1 VGSEAKL
8 RRVQTHVAPGPEDI
22 VRRSFEAFRAR
33 NVADLLDLL
42 DPELEFRPVTALG
55 LTAPT
60 GHGHRAI
67 EMWMDGIARSGAEP
81 LAVPRTIELV
91 GDELVLAAG
100 VLSERGRMAGRFAAS
115 VAWVFRVRHGRIVSA
130 FGYPSEA
137 AARRA
142 IREGRW

>member
-1 VGSEAKL
+1 VASEVKL
-8 RRVQTHVAPGPEDI
+8 ERVDTRSGLAPEDI
-22 VRRSFEAFRAR
+22 VGCAFEAFRSR
-33 NVADLLDLL
+33 EVEELLALL

-67 EMWMDGIARSGAEP
+67 QQWIEGIDRSGAEP
-81 LAVPRTIELV
+81 LAVPRAIERV
-91 GDELVLAAG
+91 GDDLVLASG
-100 VLSERGRMAGRFAAS
+100 VLSERGRMSGRFAAS
-115 VAWVFRVRHGRIVSA
+115 VAWVFQVRDGRIVSA

-142 IREGRW
+142 ISDGR

>member
-1 VGSEAKL
+1 MRSDANPG
-8 RRVQTHVAPGPEDI
+8 RVLTRLTAAPEEI

-33 NVADLLDLL
+33 NVTELLDLL

-67 EMWMDGIARSGAEP
+67 ELWMDGMDRSRAEP
-81 LAVPRTIELV
+81 LAVPRTIERIS
-91 GDELVLAAG
+91 DELVLAAG
-100 VLSERGRMAGRFAAS
+100 VVSERGRMAGRFAAS
-115 VAWVFRVRHGRIVSA
+115 VAWVFRVRGARIVSA

-142 IREGRW
+142 ISDGR